1 MTNGFRWRVAALV
14 LTLSSWHQ
22 LEAQARHEIIRGRV
36 LSDSGRVIRAA
47 DVIVTRTSDRAA
59 KTTVS
64 AADGTYSVDW
74 PDGTGDYALT
84 VSSTGFKTASLHV
97 VRNGTDSIL
106 VADVQLSAVAQ
117 RLAPVVTQARR
128 PMPDRDPTSFGAGGV
143 DAATVAQNA
152 ARRLPPDQAGDLN
165 AIAAMLP
172 GVTPV
177 SGGGISVLGLGP
189 GQNSVTMNGL
199 AFSGTDIPRD
209 ATTRVRVLTSTYDPA
224 NGWFSGAQT
233 TVDLVL
239 GGQFTSRTSH
249 LTLDSPAAQY
259 TDHVSARSGQRYTNL
274 NASLG
279 GNGPLADGKWAYNF
293 GVQGGRKS
301 SDVSSILTADSDLLQ
316 HAGVSPDSAARF
328 LSLLGQARIPTS
340 VSGLPSGTID
350 DNVSFIGRIDH
361 APYDWTKVAYNPTTY
376 GLQAYAKWART
387 QAAGFSAIGTPA
399 HSGTN
404 AQTLASLTSFYTSLF
419 GPNNYLADLKSGL
432 TFTRNTSDPYLS
444 LPDGRALVV
453 SSLPNGT
460 GGVSTLQFGGNANMQ
475 SDSRSWRWETNGQL
489 QFYPPGAL
497 THRVKLA
504 ADARFDDF
512 SQDLFGNQLGTFSY
526 NSLSDLASNRPSSF
540 TRTLTAPT
548 RRGGEWNA
556 FVSLGDVWRANEK
569 LQIIYGA
576 RFDGNVFTQTPDFN
590 PLVSSAFGLR
600 TDRGPNSADVS
611 PRLGFTWQNGTG
623 RILRGGVGVFRNVVD
638 ASLLAT
644 PSVSTGL
651 PGSLARLSCV
661 GSAVPLPDWSSYAS
675 DPSTIPRECVGPTS
689 ALIDLAPNVQVVDAS
704 YRPQRSWRA
713 NLGGQSSAFK
723 NVYSVDALVSFN
735 LDQPGTFDR
744 NFLPASQFSLAGEGR
759 PVFVPS
765 SSIVASNGAVSPTS
779 ARARGD
785 FGRVVDVVSDLHSF
799 SESGVFTLRP
809 YIPERVRPFFGDVNL
824 SYTLTH
830 IRAQQRGFDGATF
843 GDPSLVESARGDLD
857 SRHQLVAQMVFR
869 PLGDAR
875 LLMFVYGRVASGLP
889 YTPMIATDVNGD
901 GLANDR
907 ALVFNPERASDTAL
921 AAGMRSLLENAAPNV
936 KQCLV
941 AQLGR
946 AASRN
951 SCEGPW
957 TEQLNASVRLSGQ
970 QLLHTPRMDV
980 TINFANPLG
989 GIDQLLH
996 GANNLRGWGAPAV
1009 PDRTLYT
1016 VRGFDPSARAFLYD
1030 VNRRFGSTNPA
1041 ATTLRAPFRLTLDV
1055 SVDIARSLPEQ
1066 MLDSWLKAGR
1076 AGRAGPKIT
1085 AADLYRRFSRTVP
1098 DPYAELLQQSD
1109 SLLLSDAEVTALQ
1122 SADRQ
1127 YRPRVDAMWND
1138 LAAYLAALPDHFD
1151 FDAASRRVDD
1161 VTDDAWEL
1169 TRLDIQRQLSAI
1181 LAPAQQALLGG
1192 WAGQLFRAR
1201 DRVHI
1206 RLSPRAG

>member
-1 MTNGFRWRVAALV
+1 MTNVFRWCAAVLLV
-14 LTLSSWHQ
+14 SSSWHQ
-22 LEAQARHEIIRGRV
+22 LQAQARHDIIRGRV
-36 LSDSGRVIRAA
+36 VSDSGRVIRAA
-47 DVIVTRTSDRAA
+47 DVIVTRTSDRAT

-64 AADGTYSVDW
+64 GADGTYSVDW

-84 VSSTGFKTASLHV
+84 VSATGFKAASLHV
-97 VRNGTDSIL
+97 VRSGADSVL
-106 VADVQLSAVAQ
+106 VADVRLSAVAQ

-128 PMPDRDPTSFGAGGV
+128 PVPDRDPTSFGAGGV
-143 DAATVAQNA
+143 DASTVAQNA
-152 ARRLPPDQAGDLN
+152 ARRLPPDQAGDLD

-177 SGGGISVLGLGP
+177 TGGGISVMGLGP

-199 AFSGTDIPRD
+199 AFSGSDIPRD
-209 ATTRVRVLTSTYDPA
+209 ATTRVRVLTSTYDPS

-233 TVDLVL
+233 VVDLVL

-249 LTLDSPAAQY
+249 LTLDAPAAQY

-316 HAGVSPDSAARF
+316 HAGVAPDSAARF
-328 LSLLGQARIPTS
+328 LSLLGQAHIPTS
-340 VSGLPSGTID
+340 IGGLPSGTVD

-361 APYDWTKVAYNPTTY
+361 APYDWSKVAYNPTTY

-387 QAAGFSAIGTPA
+387 EAAGFSAIGTPA

-404 AQTLASLTSFYTSLF
+404 AQTLASLTSFYTTLF
-419 GPNNYLADLKSGL
+419 GPNNFLADVKSGL

-475 SDSRSWRWETNGQL
+475 SDSRSWRWETNGQV
-489 QFYPPGAL
+489 QFYAPGAL

-512 SQDLFGNQLGTFSY
+512 SQDRFGNQLGTFSY

-556 FVSLGDVWRANEK
+556 FASLGDMWRVNEK
-569 LQIIYGA
+569 LQVIYGA
-576 RFDGNVFTQTPDFN
+576 RVDGNVFTQTPEFN

-600 TDRGPNSADVS
+600 TDRGPNTIDVS

-623 RILRGGVGVFRNVVD
+623 KILRGGIGAFRNVVD
-638 ASLLAT
+638 AALLAT

-651 PGSLARLSCV
+651 PGSLSRLSCV
-661 GSAVPLPDWSSYAS
+661 GSAVPVPDWSSYAT

-689 ALIDLAPNVQVVDAS
+689 ALIDLAPNVQVVDAG

-713 NLGGQSSAFK
+713 NLGGQSSVFK
-723 NVYSVDALVSFN
+723 NVYSIDGLVSWN

-744 NFLPASQFSLAGEGR
+744 NFPPAPQFSLAAEGR
-759 PVFVPS
+759 PVFVAP
-765 SSIVASNGAVSPTS
+765 SSIVAANGAVSPTT
-779 ARARGD
+779 ARVRGE

-799 SESGVFTLRP
+799 AESGVLTLRP

-857 SRHQLVAQMVFR
+857 SRHQLVGQMVFR

-889 YTPMIATDVNGD
+889 YTPMIGSDVNGD

-907 ALVFNPERASDTAL
+907 AFVFDPRRTSDTAL
-921 AAGMRSLLENAAPNV
+921 ASGMRSLLETAVPNV
-936 KQCLV
+936 RQCLD
-941 AQLGR
+941 AQLGH
-946 AASRN
+946 AAARN

-957 TEQLNASVRLSGQ
+957 TAQLNASLRLSGQ

-996 GANNLRGWGAPAV
+996 RANNLRGWGAPAV

-1016 VRGFDPSARAFLYD
+1016 VRGFDASAHAFLYD

-1041 ATTLRAPFRLTLDV
+1041 ATTFRAPFRLTLDV
-1055 SVDIARSLPEQ
+1055 SVDIARSIPEQ

-1076 AGRAGPKIT
+1076 AGRPGTKIT

-1127 YRPRVDAMWND
+1127 YRARLDAMWND
-1138 LAAYLAALPDHFD
+1138 LAAYLASLPDRFD
-1151 FDAASRRVDD
+1151 FDAASRRTDD
-1161 VTDDAWEL
+1161 VTDDAWEV
-1169 TRLDIQRQLSAI
+1169 TRLDVQRQLSTI

-1206 RLSPRAG
+1206 RLAPRAG